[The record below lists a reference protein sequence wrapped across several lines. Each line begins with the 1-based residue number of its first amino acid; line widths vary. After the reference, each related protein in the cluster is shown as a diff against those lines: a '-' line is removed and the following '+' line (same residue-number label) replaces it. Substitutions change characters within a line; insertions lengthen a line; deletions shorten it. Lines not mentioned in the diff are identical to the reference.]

1 MQIAIEAQLDITKPM
16 TAQPARSG
24 VGVQGMPG
32 TCVAP
37 PHLNTPTPMKAP
49 DFEIQR
55 LYFSCLSI
63 LCLQKQFKT

>member
-1 MQIAIEAQLDITKPM
+1 MQIAIEAQLDLTKPM

-37 PHLNTPTPMKAP
+37 HLYTPTPMKAP
-49 DFEIQR
+49 DFEIQ
-55 LYFSCLSI
+55 
-63 LCLQKQFKT
+63 